1 MSKNN
6 IEQVTDQ
13 RFFVMVYKDF
23 LYSKRLDF
31 YEKGIFVYLK
41 AHCDKES
48 GMAFPS
54 LNTLQK
60 ETGLSRSKIQ
70 KCLASLEE
78 KGIIKVKHRITEEHG
93 YRSNIYTLYDN
104 QNIWKAENIEELK
117 AAVSEIEEKRMID
130 ILIAKGYNI
139 SKEKEPGATAPTKAT
154 VEPST
159 KNNQYSGINNTA
171 QTEKSQDLERYT
183 INQIH
188 QLFDYDIMLSDNP
201 YQKQDIDSVINIL
214 HTAMNTRKPVIRI
227 AGEDKPAM
235 TVIATV
241 NA

>member
-93 YRSNIYTLYDN
+93 YRSNIYTH
-104 QNIWKAENIEELK
+104 
-117 AAVSEIEEKRMID
+117 MI
-130 ILIAKGYNI
+130 
-139 SKEKEPGATAPTKAT
+139 
-154 VEPST
+154 
-159 KNNQYSGINNTA
+159 
-171 QTEKSQDLERYT
+171 
-183 INQIH
+183 
-188 QLFDYDIMLSDNP
+188 
-201 YQKQDIDSVINIL
+201 
-214 HTAMNTRKPVIRI
+214 IRI
-227 AGEDKPAM
+227 YGKPK
-235 TVIATV
+235 I
-241 NA
+241 